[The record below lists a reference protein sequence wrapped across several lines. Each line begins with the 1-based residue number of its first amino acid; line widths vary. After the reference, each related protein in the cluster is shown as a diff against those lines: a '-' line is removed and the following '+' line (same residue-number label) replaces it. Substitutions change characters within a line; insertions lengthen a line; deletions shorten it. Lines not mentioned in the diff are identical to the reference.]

1 MEARSSDPV
10 LLLGVPDVW
19 GDEVLENTGFSL
31 KKYRNFVNIPPP
43 YHLVQKSLCKGAGT
57 GAIGTVAAA
66 RCKKPL
72 V

>member
-31 KKYRNFVNIPPP
+31 KKSRNFVNIPPP
-43 YHLVQKSLCKGAGT
+43 RITSFKNLCARVQVPGQLG
-57 GAIGTVAAA
+57 
-66 RCKKPL
+66 RLLPL
-72 V
+72 GVKNL